1 VVRERYAG
9 GRDVVAVGRLE
20 DGLAAVSVGV
30 PVRAAAEQ
38 RVAPAARGLDVQA
51 LTVDR
56 DERTE
61 DAFPDVCRRFI
72 DTWGV
77 GGLV

>member
-20 DGLAAVSVGV
+20 DGLAAVEGAV
-30 PVRAAAEQ
+30 PVGAAAEQ

-51 LTVDR
+51 LTADR
-56 DERTE
+56 DERAE
-61 DAFPDVCRRFI
+61 DAFPNVYRRFA
-72 DTWGV
+72 DTSCV
-77 GGLV
+77 GGLA